1 MKIIDIKTEKISIGL
16 KKPFITALRSLRSI
30 DSIVVKVITD
40 EYIGYGAA
48 AETAVITG
56 DINSSII
63 GAIDYIK
70 TFLIG
75 KDISSF
81 EKLMEILN
89 NCIVGN
95 TSAKASIDM
104 ALYDLYGKLYKAP
117 VYKLL
122 GGYRDKLT
130 TDITI
135 SLKSPD
141 EMAIDSIQ
149 AVNQGFNALKVKV
162 GNNSNLDI
170 ERLKAIRKAVGNT
183 VSIKVDANQ
192 GWEAKEAVYV
202 IKRMEQEDINIDLA
216 EQPVTA
222 EDIDGL
228 KYVTDNVNI
237 PVLADES
244 VFSPMDAMNI
254 INNRAADMIN
264 IKLMKTGGIY
274 NALKIVSLAETVGMK
289 CMIGSMM
296 ENIIGVTAAAHL
308 GAAKANIIEVDLDV
322 PLLCSENP
330 IDGGI
335 VYDKNNMILGI
346 DSGLGFNDI
355 F

>member
-1 MKIIDIKTEKISIGL
+1 MKIVDIKTEKVSIGL
-16 KKPFITALRSLRSI
+16 KKPFITALRSLKSI

-40 EYIGYGAA
+40 ECIGYGSAS
-48 AETAVITG
+48 ETAVITG
-56 DINSSII
+56 DINTSII

-75 KDISSF
+75 EDISNF
-81 EKLMEILN
+81 EKIMETLN

-95 TSAKASIDM
+95 RGAKASIDM

-122 GGYRDKLT
+122 GGYRDRLT

-141 EMAIDSIQ
+141 EMANDSIQ
-149 AVNQGFNALKVKV
+149 AVNDGFNVLKVKV
-162 GNNSNLDI
+162 GNNSDLDI
-170 ERLKAIRKAVGNT
+170 ERLKAIRKAVGDK

-192 GWEAKEAVYV
+192 GWQAKEAVYV

-216 EQPVTA
+216 EQPVPA

-228 KYVTDNVNI
+228 KYVTDNVHI
-237 PVLADES
+237 PILADES

-254 INNRAADMIN
+254 INKRAADMLN

-274 NALKIVSLAETVGMK
+274 NALRIISLAETVGMK

-296 ENIIGVTAAAHL
+296 ENIIGVSAAAHL
-308 GAAKANIIEVDLDV
+308 GAAKSNIIEVDLDV
-322 PLLCSENP
+322 PLLCSDNP
-330 IDGGI
+330 IKGGI
-335 VYDKNNMILGI
+335 VYNKSNIILN
-346 DSGLGFNDI
+346 SECGLGTFRI
-355 F
+355 